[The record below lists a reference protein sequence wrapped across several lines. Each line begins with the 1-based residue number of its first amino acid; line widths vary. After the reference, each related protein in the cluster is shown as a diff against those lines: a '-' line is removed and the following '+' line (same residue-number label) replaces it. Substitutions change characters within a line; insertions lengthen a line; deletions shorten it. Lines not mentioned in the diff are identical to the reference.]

1 MNLAGIKLTW
11 LGHATFRMETPGGKT
26 ILVDPWV
33 MGNPMCPEKDKVVK
47 HVDVML
53 CTHGHF
59 DHIGDAVEIARKHNP
74 IVVAIPEL
82 GHWLGKKGVKQVSSM
97 NKGGTQQVSD
107 IKVTM
112 VHADHS

>member
-1 MNLAGIKLTW
+1 
-11 LGHATFRMETPGGKT
+11 METPGGKT

-33 MGNPMCPEKDKVVK
+33 MGNPMCPQKDKDVK

-74 IVVAIPEL
+74 IVVAIPDLAHCL
-82 GHWLGKKGVKQVSSM
+82 G
-97 NKGGTQQVSD
+97 
-107 IKVTM
+107 
-112 VHADHS
+112 